1 MTRAR
6 ARCAR
11 AKNNT
16 RWCVPS
22 PPAHPACIYKLRC
35 VRAFFKAR
43 PHTRVYQQKQ
53 QTRYIPFSL
62 LKNNIYYY
70 IIIAKA
76 KILKKKLSS
85 IFLWLIRVCYFHEKT
100 ILQKY
105 LSQTIII
112 TLILGSH
119 SFENFKVITKYL
131 SYSLNSNFRKFS
143 FESLKN
149 HKKVDFLRFSSNMV
163 AIF

>member
-1 MTRAR
+1 MRIILWKNFFVHARAKIIPWVNPMTRAR

-16 RWCVPS
+16 RLPMMCAFSSCPPCLHIQATLCACVLQGTPLCA
-22 PPAHPACIYKLRC
+22 PQGTPAHACLSTK
-35 VRAFFKAR
+35 
-43 PHTRVYQQKQ
+43 T
-53 QTRYIPFSL
+53 TNYIPFSL

-112 TLILGSH
+112 TLIIGSH
-119 SFENFKVITKYL
+119 SFENFKVITK
-131 SYSLNSNFRKFS
+131 
-143 FESLKN
+143 
-149 HKKVDFLRFSSNMV
+149 
-163 AIF
+163 

>member
-1 MTRAR
+1 MHARAKIIHWVNPMTRAR

-16 RWCVPS
+16 RWCAPS
-22 PPAHPACIYKLRC
+22 PPAHPACLYKLRC
-35 VRAFFKAR
+35 VRALFKAR
-43 PHTRVYQQKQ
+43 LYALSRSSRHARTCASVN
-53 QTRYIPFSL
+53 
-62 LKNNIYYY
+62 KNNKLHPIFIVKKTISTY

-112 TLILGSH
+112 TLILESH
-119 SFENFKVITKYL
+119 SFENSKVITK
-131 SYSLNSNFRKFS
+131 
-143 FESLKN
+143 
-149 HKKVDFLRFSSNMV
+149 
-163 AIF
+163 

>member
-1 MTRAR
+1 M
-6 ARCAR
+6 CAFSSCPPCLHIQ
-11 AKNNT
+11 AT
-16 RWCVPS
+16 LCACVLQGTPLCA
-22 PPAHPACIYKLRC
+22 PQGTPAHACLSTK
-35 VRAFFKAR
+35 
-43 PHTRVYQQKQ
+43 T
-53 QTRYIPFSL
+53 TNYIPFSL

-119 SFENFKVITKYL
+119 SFENSKVITKYL
-131 SYSLNSNFRKFS
+131 SYSLNSNFSKFS
-143 FESLKN
+143 FEPLKN